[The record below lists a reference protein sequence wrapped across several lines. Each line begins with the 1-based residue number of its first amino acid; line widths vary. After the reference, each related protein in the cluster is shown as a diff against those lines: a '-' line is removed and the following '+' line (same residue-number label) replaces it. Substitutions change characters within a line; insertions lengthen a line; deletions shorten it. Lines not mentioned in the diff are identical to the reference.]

1 MRAICGLDDHKI
13 HSFVIDFRVLVQ
25 YLPYL
30 MRNTYNSG
38 PRLLTYLQYTV
49 LLAVI
54 LYFGRPLLVPL
65 ALAVLISFVLYPICI
80 WLEKKKVGR
89 MSAILVSVGLL
100 LLLAVVLLVLLVF
113 QVNQFLHEWPAIHT
127 KMMSTIATASQ
138 WLTAEFQLSRAAQ
151 NEWLR
156 NFARQS
162 SGDAI
167 SLLQKTISASA
178 FSAVL
183 LVLIPIY
190 AVLILYYRKRWFNV
204 LVRFFPDQ
212 GPARIREIL
221 QLSILSY
228 YNFIKGMGLVYLVV
242 GVLNSVGLLLLG
254 VPHAF
259 LFGFVAAVL
268 TFIPYV
274 GILVGA
280 LLPMSVAWITYNS
293 LWYPLGVAL
302 VFAFVQYM
310 EANVIFPF
318 AVSSRLK
325 INALVTIV
333 AIVVGGLVWGVA
345 GMILFIPFLGII
357 KLVADRTP
365 ELSTWAFLIGD
376 TDEAPDVKTPQP

>member
-1 MRAICGLDDHKI
+1 
-13 HSFVIDFRVLVQ
+13 
-25 YLPYL
+25 